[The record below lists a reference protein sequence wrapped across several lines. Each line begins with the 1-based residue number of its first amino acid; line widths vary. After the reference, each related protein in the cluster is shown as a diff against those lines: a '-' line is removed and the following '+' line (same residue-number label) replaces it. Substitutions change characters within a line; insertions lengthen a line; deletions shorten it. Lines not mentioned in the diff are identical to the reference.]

1 MTNGNQVTISSHV
14 DVFEASHEGS
24 KSIDELVEWVC
35 KTFGTIVKVWETH
48 GKIHLYHGMRLGYT
62 QKGEVKIDIVDY
74 VKSMVISYAE
84 HELPGTKV

>member
-1 MTNGNQVTISSHV
+1 
-14 DVFEASHEGS
+14 
-24 KSIDELVEWVC
+24 
-35 KTFGTIVKVWETH
+35 
-48 GKIHLYHGMRLGYT
+48 LYHGMRLGYT